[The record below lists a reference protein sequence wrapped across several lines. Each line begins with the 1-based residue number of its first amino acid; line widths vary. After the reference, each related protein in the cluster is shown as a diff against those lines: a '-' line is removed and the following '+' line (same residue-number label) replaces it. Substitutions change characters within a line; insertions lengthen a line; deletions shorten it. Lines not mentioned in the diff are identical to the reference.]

1 LPNRSKIWSWS
12 DEVQERRLGPL
23 CPKGQFAGEVI
34 GFSDDEYIIR
44 DPEKLKWL
52 RAEGE
57 LSFAKPAKKEAA

>member
-1 LPNRSKIWSWS
+1 VFKISAL
-12 DEVQERRLGPL
+12 QCALERTELG
-23 CPKGQFAGEVI
+23 KDRQFAGEVI

>member
-1 LPNRSKIWSWS
+1 M
-12 DEVQERRLGPL
+12 GPL